1 MSGIGNDGGFEQ
13 YLKARHSRNIRQL
26 ICYARRYHDIL
37 NTGDISPIVDI
48 SSSGATIRRHVMEAL
63 TAYAKFS
70 GCYDRW
76 CYIRKCYSLHWTD
89 GNESVQ
95 SLQRFFNPE
104 LSLDK
109 LLYKIREML
118 RVLPTAMTAV
128 VRHAVL
134 TGLRPT
140 EAIESV
146 KLLNSADYS
155 AQYYN
160 QERQALEHFRFPE
173 LFIRATKK
181 AFVSYITLDN
191 LQPIRNLGGQTPTWK
206 AIRSACKRRG
216 INMDMRYCRK
226 VHGSWLHKH
235 GVSTE
240 SIDFLH
246 GRTSPSIFSR
256 HYLSPDNTLREQ
268 VLEAIQKLHDQF

>member
-1 MSGIGNDGGFEQ
+1 VVGRGIATSFENMRSAGSGTSELPFSQGQSNISNPRVLSDMGLAIPLGLATTDFEQ

-26 ICYARRYHDIL
+26 VCYARRYHDIL
-37 NTGDISPIVDI
+37 NNGDISPLVDI
-48 SSSGATIRRHVMEAL
+48 SSGAIRRHVMEAL

-118 RVLPTAMTAV
+118 RVLPTAMRAV

-191 LQPIRNLGGQTPTWK
+191 LQPIRNLGGQTPYLE
-206 AIRSACKRRG
+206 S
-216 INMDMRYCRK
+216 DK
-226 VHGSWLHKH
+226 VSM
-235 GVSTE
+235 
-240 SIDFLH
+240 
-246 GRTSPSIFSR
+246 
-256 HYLSPDNTLREQ
+256 
-268 VLEAIQKLHDQF
+268 